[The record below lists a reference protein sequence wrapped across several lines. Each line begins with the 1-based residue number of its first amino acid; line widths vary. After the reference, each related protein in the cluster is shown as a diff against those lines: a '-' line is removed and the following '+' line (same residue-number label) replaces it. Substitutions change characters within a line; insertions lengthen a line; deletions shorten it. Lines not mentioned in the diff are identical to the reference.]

1 MAAKGS
7 GPEAPKQAPRKKS
20 VGPTIDLTA
29 REVETPPPGPPETP
43 EASPEPSHHS
53 APVGPAWRRAS
64 FIVSGFVGAAV
75 VALIAVALWFS
86 GLMPGRDN
94 GAAALRERIAG
105 LEAQLR
111 DLQNRPAPKPPAP
124 DTKPIDALS
133 ARLGK
138 VEQALAKPPP
148 SDPAIAQQLAAAEK
162 SIQSLGEKLTS
173 LSQRVGAIDNSAA
186 QALKRADAAEKSVAA
201 LQSSTKEAAAN
212 APAGAAQADVEA
224 LQKRLAALE
233 QTAQTAAT
241 RSDVD
246 ALAKRVASLEQAV
259 KAAPTTHSD
268 IEALQKRVT
277 ALEQA
282 AQAAREHIAKNSGID
297 KAARLAVSAA
307 VLRDAVMQGAP
318 FEAELAAVKSLG
330 ADDKALAA
338 LTPFAA
344 SGLPDDKALARELSA
359 LMPAMLRESGAQA
372 PATFLERLQANA
384 DKLVRIRPVN
394 APPGKAPA
402 DVLARIEIDAANA
415 KIAAALADLAKLPEK
430 TRAPAQAWIEKA
442 KARQAALAA
451 AQALAVDTA
460 RGLARQP

>member
-1 MAAKGS
+1 M
-7 GPEAPKQAPRKKS
+7 
-20 VGPTIDLTA
+20 
-29 REVETPPPGPPETP
+29 
-43 EASPEPSHHS
+43 
-53 APVGPAWRRAS
+53 
-64 FIVSGFVGAAV
+64 
-75 VALIAVALWFS
+75 
-86 GLMPGRDN
+86 
-94 GAAALRERIAG
+94 
-105 LEAQLR
+105 
-111 DLQNRPAPKPPAP
+111 
-124 DTKPIDALS
+124 
-133 ARLGK
+133 
-138 VEQALAKPPP
+138 
-148 SDPAIAQQLAAAEK
+148 
-162 SIQSLGEKLTS
+162 
-173 LSQRVGAIDNSAA
+173 
-186 QALKRADAAEKSVAA
+186 
-201 LQSSTKEAAAN
+201 
-212 APAGAAQADVEA
+212 
-224 LQKRLAALE
+224 
-233 QTAQTAAT
+233 
-241 RSDVD
+241 
-246 ALAKRVASLEQAV
+246 
-259 KAAPTTHSD
+259 
-268 IEALQKRVT
+268 
-277 ALEQA
+277 
-282 AQAAREHIAKNSGID
+282 
-297 KAARLAVSAA
+297 
-307 VLRDAVMQGAP
+307 LRDAVMQGAP